1 MRVGAESIFY
11 CFFNFCSLGLL
22 YLSVGEP
29 LLFQI
34 FIPWKFISIY
44 LNHFYIY
51 LFVSVVSSIIQQW
64 STEKTE
70 NGRYG
75 MFQMVYIKVNE
86 LHVVHP

>member
-1 MRVGAESIFY
+1 MFSGVALLVGGWAIVISDFH
-11 CFFNFCSLGLL
+11 SLEIHKHLD
-22 YLSVGEP
+22 
-29 LLFQI
+29 
-34 FIPWKFISIY
+34 

-86 LHVVHP
+86 LHVVHPWRHMQFEYMK